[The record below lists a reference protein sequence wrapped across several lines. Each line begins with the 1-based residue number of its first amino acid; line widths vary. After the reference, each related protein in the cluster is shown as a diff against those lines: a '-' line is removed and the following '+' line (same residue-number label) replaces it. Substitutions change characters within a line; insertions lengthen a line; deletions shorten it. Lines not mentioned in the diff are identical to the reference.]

1 MFKPRGRSRV
11 LVTEIAPT
19 AIHVRWSSATLE
31 PVHIQLIPPTR
42 TETARL
48 IVVMDAHTTRPKRT
62 QILRVD
68 APDCTRPEVVELDV
82 AIRILTPTVTA
93 LSIASMDVRTLQA

>member
-1 MFKPRGRSRV
+1 MFKPHRRSRA

-42 TETARL
+42 TETAHL
-48 IVVMDAHTTRPKRT
+48 IVVMAAHTAQAKRT
-62 QILRVD
+62 QILRAD
-68 APDCTRPEVVELDV
+68 ARERIRPERVDRGV

-93 LSIASMDVRTLQA
+93 LPIASMDVPIRRA